1 MDACSENIVAAVQAF
16 CNAVVMIDDLNI
28 AVAVVE
34 GIAVD
39 KTVIPACNSVA
50 VNPIAGKN

>member
-1 MDACSENIVAAVQAF
+1 MDARSKNIMSSVQAF
-16 CNAVVMIDDLNI
+16 CNAVVMIDDFN
-28 AVAVVE
+28 VTVSVVE

-39 KTVIPACNSVA
+39 ETVIPACNSVA